1 MSLEI
6 LSPSPSV
13 ILTEANKLENLSTDS
28 ESLYSESPSSYQEQ
42 ENCNPKLLSDPE
54 LKKVPIHLRHNRS
67 KNPPPRGTPT
77 QKQSKLNKVN
87 NDLRSILKNS
97 NQKQLMHS
105 QSFQLQQKEE
115 YPILLKRKS
124 IVMSPKADYQDLGG
138 KQFLEIISVSQCD
151 IDFKKVFPGAVI
163 EQVIEIKNKTSN
175 NLALRINAIC
185 NDEILSQMEE
195 YVFSVAEVNKF
206 NYHEKLLIVLQAK
219 SSVRFS
225 LGLKVPNLKHEQSIE
240 GSYSIEIIGLNK
252 IITYNLTAFIQIP
265 KLISLKEIYDA
276 RSNIFVIKFALKK
289 GKKHDF
295 KVFFRNENE
304 LKLEG
309 NFEFLENQRNRDSE
323 IMLYPTTASIDGF
336 STFALNFMVKPRNP
350 AFGFRNQTNPTTLNK
365 VLLFKVKN
373 SSLIYFFAL
382 AIELY

>member
-6 LSPSPSV
+6 LSPSPSI

-28 ESLYSESPSSYQEQ
+28 ESFYSESPSSYQEQ
-42 ENCNPKLLSDPE
+42 ENCNPKLLNDPE
-54 LKKVPIHLRHNRS
+54 LKKVPLHLRHNRS
-67 KNPPPRGTPT
+67 RNPPPRGAPT

-87 NDLRSILKNS
+87 NDLKSILKNS

-105 QSFQLQQKEE
+105 QSFQLQPKEE

-124 IVMSPKADYQDLGG
+124 IVMSPKADYQDLSG
-138 KQFLEIISVSQCD
+138 KQFLEIISVSQSD

-185 NDEILSQMEE
+185 NDEILSQMDE

-225 LGLKVPNLKHEQSIE
+225 LGLKVPNLKHEQSLD

-276 RSNIFVIKFALKK
+276 QSKIFVIKFALKK

-304 LKLEG
+304 LTLEG
-309 NFEFLENQRNRDSE
+309 NFEFLENQRNKDND
-323 IMLYPTTASIDGF
+323 IMIYPATASIDGF
-336 STFALNFMVKPRNP
+336 STFALNLMVKPRNT